1 MTSICRRIMPEL
13 RSLQLSTKLGYSTS
27 LHNKKHRKKE
37 NVSEHVVPS
46 KMKAWCLSSFNGV
59 ENLTMEEINV
69 PAIRTPK
76 DVLIKVK
83 ATSLNPLDIMM
94 SRGYGEQ
101 MLSKVRAL
109 SSVCDNSDCFPL
121 VLGRDFSGEV
131 VDIGMNV
138 TDFSPGDEVWG
149 AVFPSSQGALAEY
162 VSAPEYSVS

>member
-1 MTSICRRIMPEL
+1 M
-13 RSLQLSTKLGYSTS
+13 
-27 LHNKKHRKKE
+27 N
-37 NVSEHVVPS
+37 
-46 KMKAWCLSSFNGV
+46 AWCLSSFNGV

-76 DVLIKVK
+76 DVLIKVN

-101 MLSKVRAL
+101 MLSKIRAL
-109 SSVCDNSDCFPL
+109 SIARDNSDSFPL

-149 AVFPSSQGALAEY
+149 AVFPSGQGALAEY